1 MRRLLLIL
9 AILITPYL
17 AVAQDDNDRDWVR
30 KGLHIPEVAVYGN
43 RPIKEIGTQQ
53 TKFDT
58 LALKENISLSM
69 ADVLAFNSA
78 IFVKSYGRATLST
91 VAFRGTSPS
100 HTQVSWNGM
109 KINNPMLG
117 MTDFSMIPSYFI
129 DDASLLHG
137 TSSVNETGGGLG
149 GAVKLSTKPA
159 QANGVGL

>member
-17 AVAQDDNDRDWVR
+17 AVAQVDNDKDWVR

-53 TKFDT
+53 PKFDT

-69 ADVLAFNSA
+69 ADVLTFNSA

-100 HTQVSWNGM
+100 HTQVAWNGM
-109 KINNPMLG
+109 
-117 MTDFSMIPSYFI
+117 
-129 DDASLLHG
+129 
-137 TSSVNETGGGLG
+137 
-149 GAVKLSTKPA
+149 
-159 QANGVGL
+159 

>member
-1 MRRLLLIL
+1 MRQLLLIFS
-9 AILITPYL
+9 ILLVPYL
-17 AVAQDDNDRDWVR
+17 AVAQEEYDTKDWAR

-69 ADVLAFNSA
+69 ADVLTFNSA

-100 HTQVSWNGM
+100 HTQ
-109 KINNPMLG
+109 
-117 MTDFSMIPSYFI
+117 
-129 DDASLLHG
+129 
-137 TSSVNETGGGLG
+137 E
-149 GAVKLSTKPA
+149 
-159 QANGVGL
+159 